1 MSTMTYSYRNE
12 AVSTDHVYA
21 SAEEALAAAIAKR
34 DWAEIDSER
43 EARYIADGSWLLI
56 HDSEGVIVMER
67 GEAP

>member
-1 MSTMTYSYRNE
+1 MKYSYRNE
-12 AVSTDHVYA
+12 AVSTDCIYD
-21 SAEEALAAAIAKR
+21 SAEAALETAIAKR